1 MQYCERCQV
10 LSRDETICPQCG
22 SRKLR
27 PASAGDPVLLFTAGT
42 EEAQRITAAFDGAGI
57 PHMERTQGG
66 EGLTPII
73 LGQSRCAQVRIFVPY
88 EKIDQAKDIMLG
100 IGVLKEAG
108 EGENSS
114 EPEPPD
120 AQKQTK
126 EVPMSPGRR
135 AAVRIFSALLFL
147 ILVIAVVSG
156 ADMIVNLFKSFFH

>member
-1 MQYCERCQV
+1 MLYCERCQV
-10 LSRDETICPQCG
+10 LSRDETMCPQCG

-27 PASAGDPVLLFTAGT
+27 SVSAGDPVLLFTAGT
-42 EEAQRITAAFDGAGI
+42 EEAQRITAAFDGEGI

-66 EGLTPII
+66 EGLTSII

-108 EGENSS
+108 EGENSL
-114 EPEPPD
+114 EPEPD

>member
-1 MQYCERCQV
+1 MLYCERCQV

-27 PASAGDPVLLFTAGT
+27 SASAGDPVLLFTAGT
-42 EEAQRITAAFDGAGI
+42 EEAQQITAAFDEEGV

-66 EGLTPII
+66 GSLTSIV
-73 LGQSRCAQVRIFVPY
+73 LGQSRCARVRIFVPY
-88 EKIDQAKDIMLG
+88 GKIDQAKDIMLG
-100 IGVLKEAG
+100 IGVLKETG
-108 EGENSS
+108 EGENSL
-114 EPEPPD
+114 EPEPD

-147 ILVIAVVSG
+147 ALVIAVVSG